1 MHGRLLLGVV
11 GTAIL
16 VVGCAQSDSG
26 ITSSVKSKLVAD
38 DFVKARNISVDTQ
51 DRVVTLTGTVQSAI
65 EESRAIEIARNT
77 SGVAD
82 VVDKMSVASA
92 EPGAA
97 PTTGL
102 DTAPATSVG
111 GAISDAAITSDVRAR
126 LLADADV
133 NRAEHR
139 RGYARP
145 RGDAVGNGREPGS
158 EIARCRTRW
167 EGGQCRSRRRQ
178 PARAIYAATGAA
190 IARFEA
196 RG

>member
-16 VVGCAQSDSG
+16 VVGCSQSDSG

-38 DFVKARNISVDTQ
+38 DIVKSRNISVDTQ
-51 DRVVTLTGTVQSAI
+51 DRVVTLTGTVQSPI

-77 SGVAD
+77 NGVAD

-97 PTTGL
+97 PTTGQL

-111 GAISDAAITSDVRAR
+111 GAINDAAITSDVRAR

-133 NRAEHR
+133 NGQRIDVDTRDRVVTLSGTVATLAQKSRAGELAGKAGNVIR
-139 RGYARP
+139 VEDNLLVQSTPAPAAR
-145 RGDAVGNGREPGS
+145 
-158 EIARCRTRW
+158 
-167 EGGQCRSRRRQ
+167 
-178 PARAIYAATGAA
+178 
-190 IARFEA
+190 
-196 RG
+196 